1 MILDLK
7 KLRASGKECESFF
20 FEYLPDDELLDMPNA
35 VMDLPV
41 KISGEITLTDRHSA
55 YVEGEIAFTVK
66 GECTRCLA
74 PAQSS
79 VVIDFAEQVDN
90 ENENG
95 YRVVNDKIDL
105 TKIVDDA
112 IIINAPTTLLC
123 REDCKGICAGCGVN
137 LNEDDCKCNK

>member
-1 MILDLK
+1 
-7 KLRASGKECESFF
+7 
-20 FEYLPDDELLDMPNA
+20 
-35 VMDLPV
+35 
-41 KISGEITLTDRHSA
+41 
-55 YVEGEIAFTVK
+55 
-66 GECTRCLA
+66 
-74 PAQSS
+74 